1 MSVGS
6 CVGWLA
12 VFVET
17 TYIDNA
23 DGMVVLTFAVCTDFA
38 DASTC
43 FYCAIELNY
52 EMVADT
58 FETTDFVPSVD
69 FFRVHVSTSLCCRT
83 MDYDFIYASHCSCY
97 GETFAGLRQYR
108 GWCST

>member
-1 MSVGS
+1 MCVGS

-23 DGMVVLTFAVCTDFA
+23 DGMVVLTLAVCTNLA
-38 DASTC
+38 DASSC
-43 FYCAIELNY
+43 LDCAIELDY

-58 FETTDFVPSVD
+58 FETTGLVPSVD
-69 FFRVHVSTSLCCRT
+69 FFGIYVSTSLR
-83 MDYDFIYASHCSCY
+83 
-97 GETFAGLRQYR
+97 R
-108 GWCST
+108 

>member
-1 MSVGS
+1 MSVGP

-23 DGMVVLTFAVCTDFA
+23 DGMGVLTFAVCTDFA
-38 DASTC
+38 DATTC
-43 FYCAIELNY
+43 LYFAIELDY

-58 FETTDFVPSVD
+58 FETTGLVPSVD
-69 FFRVHVSTSLCCRT
+69 FHGVHVTTSL
-83 MDYDFIYASHCSCY
+83 
-97 GETFAGLRQYR
+97 
-108 GWCST
+108 

>member
-1 MSVGS
+1 MCVGS

-23 DGMVVLTFAVCTDFA
+23 DGMVVPTFAVCTDFA

-43 FYCAIELNY
+43 FYSAIEFDY

-58 FETTDFVPSVD
+58 FETTGFVPSVY
-69 FFRVHVSTSLCCRT
+69 FFCIHVSTSLCR
-83 MDYDFIYASHCSCY
+83 
-97 GETFAGLRQYR
+97 
-108 GWCST
+108 

>member
-23 DGMVVLTFAVCTDFA
+23 DGMIVLTFAVCTHFA
-38 DASTC
+38 DASSC
-43 FYCAIELNY
+43 FYCAIELYY

-58 FETTDFVPSVD
+58 FETTGLVPSVD
-69 FFRVHVSTSLCCRT
+69 FFGIYVSTN
-83 MDYDFIYASHCSCY
+83 
-97 GETFAGLRQYR
+97 LRR
-108 GWCST
+108 

>member
-1 MSVGS
+1 MCVGS

-23 DGMVVLTFAVCTDFA
+23 DGMGVFSFAVCTNYA

-43 FYCAIELNY
+43 FYSAIEFDY

-58 FETTDFVPSVD
+58 FETTGLVPSVD
-69 FFRVHVSTSLCCRT
+69 FLSIYIATSLR
-83 MDYDFIYASHCSCY
+83 
-97 GETFAGLRQYR
+97 R
-108 GWCST
+108 